1 MYVIMHV
8 INSFSLM
15 LTCWRIGIS
24 CLDHLIHKYFPMFLI
39 PSLLCDVVKINFRFY
54 FSNAKGRILLLGL
67 LYITIYCGV
76 NCCSF
81 SYSEFLIWA
90 FFSHEFHGFS
100 GCFFLCS
107 LRMCPSKFHLLLV
120 TSIDTGFEFVFSYNL
135 LFLIF
140 WGHLIFS

>member
-15 LTCWRIGIS
+15 LTYWRIGIS
-24 CLDHLIHKYFPMFLI
+24 CLDHLFHKYFRMFFI
-39 PSLLCDVVKINFRFY
+39 PSLLCDVVKINFGFY
-54 FSNAKGRILLLGL
+54 FSNARGRIVLLGL

-81 SYSEFLIWA
+81 SNSEFLIWA
-90 FFSHEFHGFS
+90 FENFENFMVFLAGL
-100 GCFFLCS
+100 FLCS

-120 TSIDTGFEFVFSYNL
+120 TSVDTGFEFVFSYNL
-135 LFLIF
+135 LRPSDL
-140 WGHLIFS
+140 